1 MSHIS
6 NLGGRACCAF
16 APRHLASNRPRPI
29 NVDLVVLVATS
40 PARPRRGTRSS
51 SDGGHR
57 YRCCLLVS
65 VSGVVI
71 RLAFIVVFIVG
82 VNHRLAFVVV
92 VL

>member
-1 MSHIS
+1 MSRIS

-16 APRHLASNRPRPI
+16 APRLLASNRPRPI
-29 NVDLVVLVATS
+29 SVDLVLVATS
-40 PARPRRGTRSS
+40 LARPCYGTQSS

-57 YRCCLLVS
+57 YCCRLLVS
-65 VSGVVI
+65 VSGVVT

-82 VNHRLAFVVV
+82 VDHRLAFVVV